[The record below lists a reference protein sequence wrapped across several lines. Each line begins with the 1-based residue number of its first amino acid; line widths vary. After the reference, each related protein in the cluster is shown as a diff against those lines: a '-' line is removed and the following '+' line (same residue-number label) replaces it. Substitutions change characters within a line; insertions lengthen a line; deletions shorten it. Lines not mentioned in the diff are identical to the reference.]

1 MTNWMVM
8 RLDMDEVTVAEAKPH
23 LSELI
28 ERAERGEPVR
38 ITRRG
43 KLVARITGIERRVQ
57 SIDLNALQAL
67 TASQPVQP
75 EPARS
80 WLRSLRDEDRY

>member
-1 MTNWMVM
+1 
-8 RLDMDEVTVAEAKPH
+8 MDDVTVAEAKAH

-43 KLVARITGIERRVQ
+43 KLVARITGIERPVQ
-57 SIDLNALQAL
+57 AIDLNALRAL

-75 EPARS
+75 EPARN
-80 WLRSLRDEDRY
+80 WLRSVRDEDRY

>member
-1 MTNWMVM
+1 
-8 RLDMDEVTVAEAKPH
+8 LDGHEALVEEVTVAEAKAH

-28 ERAERGEPVR
+28 DRAERGEPVR

-43 KLVARITGIERRVQ
+43 KLVARLTGVERRVKP
-57 SIDLNALQAL
+57 IDLNALQAL
-67 TASQPVQP
+67 TASQPTQS

-80 WLRSLRDEDRY
+80 WLRGVRDDERY

>member
-1 MTNWMVM
+1 
-8 RLDMDEVTVAEAKPH
+8 MDEVTVAEAKAH

-28 ERAERGEPVR
+28 DRAARGEPVR

-43 KLVARITGIERRVQ
+43 KLVARLTGVERQVKP
-57 SIDLNALQAL
+57 IDLNALRAL
-67 TASQPVQP
+67 TASQPAQA

-80 WLRSLRDEDRY
+80 WLRSVRDGERY

>member
-1 MTNWMVM
+1 ME
-8 RLDMDEVTVAEAKPH
+8 EVTVAEAKAH

-43 KLVARITGIERRVQ
+43 KLVARLTGIERRAKP
-57 SIDLNALQAL
+57 IDLDALRAL
-67 TASQPVQP
+67 SEVSAYADGAGGKLA
-75 EPARS
+75 EKRAR
-80 WLRSLRDEDRY
+80 

>member
-1 MTNWMVM
+1 ME
-8 RLDMDEVTVAEAKPH
+8 EVTVAEAKAH

-28 ERAERGEPVR
+28 ERAARGEAVR

-43 KLVARITGIERRVQ
+43 KPVARLTGVERQLRP
-57 SIDLNALQAL
+57 IDLNALRAL
-67 TASQPVQP
+67 TESQPVQA

-80 WLRSLRDEDRY
+80 WIRRARDEERY

>member
-1 MTNWMVM
+1 M
-8 RLDMDEVTVAEAKPH
+8 EVTLAEAKARF
-23 LSELI
+23 SELI

-43 KLVARITGIERRVQ
+43 ELVARLTGAERQ
-57 SIDLNALQAL
+57 IKPIDLDALRAL
-67 TASQPVQP
+67 TECQLVQP

-80 WLRSLRDEDRY
+80 WLRSVRDEARY

>member
-1 MTNWMVM
+1 MVM
-8 RLDMDEVTVAEAKPH
+8 RRSVMEEVTVAKAKAH

-43 KLVARITGIERRVQ
+43 KLVAWLTGIERQVKP
-57 SIDLNALQAL
+57 IDLDALRAL
-67 TASQPVQP
+67 TASQRVQP
-75 EPARS
+75 EPARR
-80 WLRSLRDEDRY
+80 WLRSVRDDERY

>member
-1 MTNWMVM
+1 
-8 RLDMDEVTVAEAKPH
+8 MDEVTVAEAKAH

-43 KLVARITGIERRVQ
+43 KLVARLTGVERKVEP
-57 SIDLNALQAL
+57 IDLNALRAL
-67 TASQPVQP
+67 TGSQPIQS
-75 EPARS
+75 EPTRS
-80 WLRSLRDEDRY
+80 WLRGVRDGERY

>member
-1 MTNWMVM
+1 ME
-8 RLDMDEVTVAEAKPH
+8 EVTVAEAKAH

-43 KLVARITGIERRVQ
+43 KLVARLTGVERQVKP
-57 SIDLNALQAL
+57 IDLNALRAL

-75 EPARS
+75 EAARS
-80 WLRSLRDEDRY
+80 WLRSARDEERY

>member
-1 MTNWMVM
+1 
-8 RLDMDEVTVAEAKPH
+8 MDGHEESMEDVTLAAAKAH

-28 ERAERGEPVR
+28 ERAAKGEPVR

-43 KLVARITGIERRVQ
+43 KPVARLVGVERQRKP
-57 SIDLNALQAL
+57 IDLDALRSL
-67 TASQPVQP
+67 TASQPIQL

-80 WLRSLRDEDRY
+80 WLQSARDDERY

>member
-1 MTNWMVM
+1 MG
-8 RLDMDEVTVAEAKPH
+8 EVTVAEAKAH

-43 KLVARITGIERRVQ
+43 KLVARLTGVERQIRP
-57 SIDLNALQAL
+57 IDLNALRAL
-67 TASQPVQP
+67 TESQPVQP

-80 WLRSLRDEDRY
+80 WLRSVRDQERY

>member
-1 MTNWMVM
+1 ME
-8 RLDMDEVTVAEAKPH
+8 DVTVAEAKAH

-43 KLVARITGIERRVQ
+43 KLVALLTGIERRAKP
-57 SIDLNALQAL
+57 IDLDALRAL
-67 TASQPVQP
+67 TEFQPMQM
-75 EPARS
+75 EPTGS
-80 WLRSLRDEDRY
+80 WLRKVRDEERY